1 MRSLNT
7 IRDFYR
13 FRYVNGIP
21 CRVSP
26 SHPININCHSRLRYP
41 IDQTQIQQLLLSSF
55 TLFPNHSFSNLHLLF
70 FLHLHDVWRHLGGLP
85 IWEQPCTRLPWRGPS
100 RANVCRSS
108 LVFTG
113 DRFDR
118 STQEVLQ
125 RAPPCAAR
133 SSTFVYWSIK
143 GINNFEVVRCSS
155 SEIFFYMVH
164 DELPLHMEYPPSLR
178 LNQRISLR
186 ASSTFFHV
194 FQKFEK

>member
-100 RANVCRSS
+100 RVSVHWTFGGLSGETDSTDLPN
-108 LVFTG
+108 
-113 DRFDR
+113 RFDR
-118 STQEVLQ
+118 ISWRCCKEPSMRCTWH
-125 RAPPCAAR
+125 AR
-133 SSTFVYWSIK
+133 VTVCFSVNK
-143 GINNFEVVRCSS
+143 
-155 SEIFFYMVH
+155 IFKLIFW
-164 DELPLHMEYPPSLR
+164 
-178 LNQRISLR
+178 
-186 ASSTFFHV
+186 
-194 FQKFEK
+194 EKNV